1 MASSNDVPFL
11 KIGDAAP
18 WFVTASATEAN
29 FHLASLGGRFVI
41 LSFVSGVTAST
52 AEQYLSSAS
61 RDCRGYLQDG
71 SNVLFVVTRDS
82 ADFTS
87 GRVHRGLPDLR
98 YFLDADHAITAR
110 FCGDALDD
118 PAQEHT
124 VWTVILD
131 PMLRVYAR
139 ISADQ
144 DGERHAQRVFDAI
157 KRLPSPINHVGVP
170 VNAPVLIVPRVF
182 EPEFCRAL
190 IAHYEARG
198 GTPSGFMRER
208 DGITIGMTDPSFKRR
223 TDCAIEDP
231 ALIQGIQSA
240 VGHRLRPMIRRA
252 FGFDAS
258 RIERYIVARYGAEDQ
273 GFFRAHRDNTT
284 RGTAHRRFA
293 VTINLN
299 AEEYEGGDLC
309 FPEFGPQTYRAPT
322 GGAVVFSCSLLHEAR
337 PVTRGQRYACLPFL
351 YDDAAAKIREENLV
365 YLARQNGGR
374 AEVA

>member
-1 MASSNDVPFL
+1 MTTNNDTPL
-11 KIGDAAP
+11 LGIGDAAP
-18 WFVTASATEAN
+18 WFVTASATEAH

-41 LSFVSGVTAST
+41 LTFIPGTTSPVGEKYLTA
-52 AEQYLSSAS
+52 AS

-71 SNVLFVVTRDS
+71 TNVLFAVTRDGS
-82 ADFTS
+82 DFST
-87 GRVHRGLPDLR
+87 GRVQRGLPGLR
-98 YFLDADHAITAR
+98 YFLDANHAITSR
-110 FCGDALDD
+110 FRDEA
-118 PAQEHT
+118 HT
-124 VWTVILD
+124 GPENQTAIWTVILD

-157 KRLPSPINHVGVP
+157 KRLPSPIEHAGVP
-170 VNAPVLIVPRVF
+170 VQAPVLVVPRVF

-190 IAHYEARG
+190 IAHYETQG
-198 GTPSGFMRER
+198 GTPSGFMREQG
-208 DGITIGMTDPSFKRR
+208 GITVGVTDPSFKRR

-231 ALIQGIQSA
+231 ALIEGIQSA
-240 VGHRLRPMIRRA
+240 IGYRLRPMIRRA
-252 FGFDAS
+252 FSFDAS

-299 AEEYEGGDLC
+299 AEDYEGGDLC

-351 YDDAAAKIREENLV
+351 YDDAAARIREENLV
-365 YLARQNGGR
+365 YLARQNGGQ